1 MSQSKAEPIT
11 RAGWYENAKV
21 GALLSE
27 IDPDM
32 YERLVDQIEEE
43 PVITYDRVSDK
54 FTEWPKEEHNE
65 PD

>member
-1 MSQSKAEPIT
+1 MSDTERIT

-21 GALLSE
+21 GRLLSE

-32 YERLVDQIEEE
+32 YERLVDQIENPE